1 MPNRFLPTL
10 QIHIPACI
18 MTKRHLFIY
27 LLLTIVLLL
36 CSQHF
41 AHAQEGIIVTSAN
54 DTLVKPQLP
63 MSSRIAGSSIDDRIM
78 IRFAD
83 NRTPRQTSFNYF
95 ISKTNIYG
103 NALVPASLLIGGTL
117 SNNKEM
123 RQNALYVAS
132 SSAIS
137 FATILIIKRIF
148 KRPRPFRGNFR
159 IFPVYIAGDYS
170 FPSGHAASSV
180 STATAL
186 SMAYPKWY
194 VIAPA
199 ALWAGSVSYSRMY
212 LGLHYPSDVATGA
225 LIGAGTSVY
234 LNAVRKR
241 VQ

>member
-1 MPNRFLPTL
+1 
-10 QIHIPACI
+10 
-18 MTKRHLFIY
+18 MTKSHQYIFLIFTIA
-27 LLLTIVLLL
+27 LLICL
-36 CSQHF
+36 QDH
-41 AHAQEGIIVTSAN
+41 AHAQEGIIVTPTN

-63 MSSRIAGSSIDDRIM
+63 MSSRIAGSTLDDRIM
-78 IRFAD
+78 IKFAD

-95 ISKTNIYG
+95 ISKTNLYG
-103 NALVPASLLIGGTL
+103 NALVPAGLLIGGTI
-117 SNNKEM
+117 SNNREM

-132 SSAIS
+132 SSALS
-137 FATILIIKRIF
+137 YVAVLIIKRLV

-159 IFPVYIAGDYS
+159 IFPVYIAGEYS

-186 SMAYPKWY
+186 AMAYPKWY

-225 LIGAGTSVY
+225 LLGAGTSVY
-234 LNAVRKR
+234 LNTVRKR